1 MKRIDALFD
10 LHRAKSDLFNRYKAG
25 PVPYVGNGLSD
36 NAVVGLVTPLP
47 TDRVFGFM
55 GIAVSAF
62 CEASVQ
68 APPFVACGRAG
79 NGLVVL
85 EPKHPL
91 RPEQLAYMA
100 SYINL
105 AVRWRF
111 SWYWQTTADRI
122 ARLMVPAHIPSNV
135 RFPVIEYMPKMNK
148 PKQDN
153 VQFHLQRFALGSLFD
168 LIPGDYHNYSVL
180 PAGNIPIISCGNL
193 DNGVCGYFQVDKG
206 VYENRMTI
214 AFNGSTL
221 SAKYHPYKFAAK
233 DDVAICTPKVPMSPA
248 TQSLIIVMLKREQWR
263 FSYYRKCYKAKL
275 ERVTVPLPATALGM
289 VDEDAIAAII
299 ETTPY
304 AAFIDGR

>member
-1 MKRIDALFD
+1 
-10 LHRAKSDLFNRYKAG
+10 
-25 PVPYVGNGLSD
+25 
-36 NAVVGLVTPLP
+36 
-47 TDRVFGFM
+47 
-55 GIAVSAF
+55 
-62 CEASVQ
+62 
-68 APPFVACGRAG
+68 
-79 NGLVVL
+79 
-85 EPKHPL
+85 
-91 RPEQLAYMA
+91 MA

-111 SWYWQTTADRI
+111 SWYWQTTADRF
-122 ARLMVPAHIPSNV
+122 ACLMVPADIPSNV
-135 RFPVIEYMPKMNK
+135 RFPSYIEYMPKMNK

-153 VQFHLQRFALGSLFD
+153 VQFHRQRFAALGLLFD

-180 PAGNIPIISCGNL
+180 PAGNIPIISCGTL
-193 DNGVCGYFQVDKG
+193 DNGVCGISRLIKG
-206 VYENRMTI
+206 CMKFLCTI